1 MARRARVDMS
11 RVASSA
17 LEAAL
22 NGQPERR
29 RFRGAKAVVTG
40 AAIATVARVVVTK
53 AHVLP
58 GLPHLPDLSEL
69 GDSVRDRLAERG
81 WIDEAAEYDE
91 EAEDIDEEDE
101 DLDEEPE
108 DDGPDEDDGGGEDL
122 DNDDEGGG
130 PAAEGDEWDEEEESE
145 VDDEDEQADAA
156 HEEEAGDEEA
166 EDEPVAGTPSLMD
179 VLSDHASPPPIHVTA
194 SRRGRRRIDPA
205 TRPPEPPSRN
215 GGERRERT
223 ANKSKA
229 KAGKG

>member
-1 MARRARVDMS
+1 MS

-69 GDSVRDRLAERG
+69 GDSVRDRLADHG
-81 WIDEAAEYDE
+81 WIDESAEYDD
-91 EAEDIDEEDE
+91 EAEAIDDE
-101 DLDEEPE
+101 DLDDEDLDDEPE
-108 DDGPDEDDGGGEDL
+108 DEGPDDDDGGEDDL
-122 DNDDEGGG
+122 DDDDEGGG
-130 PAAEGDEWDEEEESE
+130 PAAEAEEDDWDDEAESE
-145 VDDEDEQADAA
+145 DEDEDELPDPAD
-156 HEEEAGDEEA
+156 EEDAGDEET

-179 VLSDHASPPPIHVTA
+179 VLSDHASPPPIHVSG

-215 GGERRERT
+215 GGEKRERT

-229 KAGKG
+229 KAGKS